1 MLIPIALIVVLV
13 SLLYYIYE
21 KVTIKYWEA
30 QNIPYLRPLFPF
42 GNIQELFK
50 DHYSEI
56 SRKVYLELKQNGAP
70 FSVVFAFWM
79 PYFMLTSLDFLKH
92 LFITDIEHFYDH
104 SEFINEEADP
114 YSGNLM
120 FLRGEQWKRM
130 KAKVT
135 PAFTPSKLK
144 LMSPLIE
151 EKAKNLKDT
160 IFRMLDEKESD
171 VIECRDLFTRYT
183 TDVVGTYAFGIECNS
198 LKNPDSEFRQKC
210 TEVLNDTSAAW
221 RLIFSTLFRR
231 LSMLFHV
238 KFVPKYFG
246 DFFHRVISESVEY
259 RETNNIQ
266 RKDLLQNLIKIR
278 RKEQL
283 STKEAL
289 NAKDGKISMHEI
301 TAVSMSFLLAGF
313 ESSASILSLT
323 MLELSKNQMLQDRA
337 RDSVRKVVQE
347 YGKIS
352 FESLTELTFLGQCIN
367 GKTITRVWIYKHKS
381 IN

>member
-1 MLIPIALIVVLV
+1 MMLIQIALVVVLV
-13 SLLYYIYE
+13 SLSYYIYE
-21 KVTIKYWEA
+21 KITIKYWVA
-30 QNIPYLRPLFPF
+30 QKIPYLKPLFPF
-42 GNIQELFK
+42 GNILELFK

-56 SRKVYLELKQNGAP
+56 SRKIYLKLKQNGAP
-70 FSVVFAFWM
+70 FSVVFAFWR
-79 PYFMLTSLDFLKH
+79 PYFLVTSLDFLKH
-92 LFITDIEHFYDH
+92 VFITDIEHFYDH

-114 YSGNLM
+114 FSGNLM

-160 IFRMLDEKESD
+160 IFRILDEKESD
-171 VIECRDLFTRYT
+171 VIECTDLFARYT

-198 LKNPDSEFRQKC
+198 LKNPDAEFRQMFRELMGDK
-210 TEVLNDTSAAW
+210 SAAW
-221 RLIFSTLFRR
+221 RLIFSTMFRR
-231 LSMLFHV
+231 LSMIFHV

-246 DFFHRVISESVEY
+246 DFFHRVISETVEY
-259 RETNNIQ
+259 REKNNIQ
-266 RKDLLQNLIKIR
+266 RKDLLENLIKIR

-283 STKEAL
+283 TTKEAL
-289 NAKDGKISMHEI
+289 NANDGKISLHEI

-313 ESSASILSLT
+313 ESSASILSFT
-323 MLELSKNQMLQDRA
+323 MLELSQNQMLQNRA
-337 RDSVRKVVQE
+337 RDSVRKVIQAHGE
-347 YGKIS
+347 IS

-367 GKTITRVWIYKHKS
+367 GKKSNKVYVHQFIYY
-381 IN
+381 